1 MKLGKMRLIAAAAT
15 IGGALCT
22 IVTMFTGDEKTRE
35 IVNEELDKRNEAEE
49 VEEET
54 EEEE

>member
-1 MKLGKMRLIAAAAT
+1 MKLSKMRLIAAAAT

-22 IVTMFTGDEKTRE
+22 IVTMFTGDEATKK

-49 VEEET
+49 VEEE
-54 EEEE
+54 E

>member
-35 IVNEELDKRNEAEE
+35 IVNEELDKRNETEE
-49 VEEET
+49 VEEEAA
-54 EEEE
+54 EE